1 MVLGCSVRLWVRGI
15 LSGQARSK
23 GKCMKGFLTR
33 LGTVFGGVMM
43 SSLALA
49 QEAGSVY
56 SAANALAPIGAALS
70 VGLATFAA
78 ASSQG
83 KTASAALE
91 SIGRNPGA
99 RDALNQPLILG
110 LVFMEFQALLGFV
123 IAIMWTLK

>member
-1 MVLGCSVRLWVRGI
+1 MLDRKERVMKSVLAKVSTVLGG
-15 LSGQARSK
+15 A
-23 GKCMKGFLTR
+23 
-33 LGTVFGGVMM
+33 MM

-49 QEAGSVY
+49 QEAGSAY
-56 SAANALAPIGAALS
+56 SGNSLIPIGAALA
-70 VGLATFAA
+70 VGLATFGAA
-78 ASSQG
+78 TSQG
-83 KTASAALE
+83 KTAAAALE

>member
-1 MVLGCSVRLWVRGI
+1 
-15 LSGQARSK
+15 
-23 GKCMKGFLTR
+23 MKSFLTR
-33 LGTVFGGVMM
+33 FGTVIGGMMM
-43 SSLALA
+43 SSAALA
-49 QEAGSVY
+49 QEAGSSYGGNGLV
-56 SAANALAPIGAALS
+56 AIGAALS

>member
-1 MVLGCSVRLWVRGI
+1 MKSVLARVGTVLGG
-15 LSGQARSK
+15 A
-23 GKCMKGFLTR
+23 
-33 LGTVFGGVMM
+33 MM

-49 QEAGSVY
+49 QDASSAY
-56 SAANALAPIGAALS
+56 SGNSLIPIGAALA

-78 ASSQG
+78 ATSQG

-91 SIGRNPGA
+91 SIGRNPGS

>member
-1 MVLGCSVRLWVRGI
+1 
-15 LSGQARSK
+15 
-23 GKCMKGFLTR
+23 MKSFLTR
-33 LGTVFGGVMM
+33 FGTVFGGLMM
-43 SSLALA
+43 SSAALA
-49 QEAGSVY
+49 QEAGSSYGGNGLV
-56 SAANALAPIGAALS
+56 AIGAALS

-91 SIGRNPGA
+91 RNPGA